1 LESMSNL
8 GEDPTERA
16 RRYIATL
23 EQTLQ
28 QHNTLNENSTVQAAR
43 IMTVSDAIHRYL
55 KDARFYLDNGKPT
68 TSLASIAYAEG
79 LLDALKFLNLT
90 KAIEPTA
97 Q

>member
-1 LESMSNL
+1 MSNL
-8 GEDPTERA
+8 SEDPSERS

-23 EQTLQ
+23 EKTLQ
-28 QHNTLNENSTVQAAR
+28 QHNPLKENATVQAAN
-43 IMTVSDAIHRYL
+43 IAAVSDTVHRYL
-55 KDARFYLDNGKPT
+55 QDAQFYLDDGKPT

-90 KAIEPTA
+90 KAIETKP

>member
-1 LESMSNL
+1 
-8 GEDPTERA
+8 
-16 RRYIATL
+16 
-23 EQTLQ
+23 
-28 QHNTLNENSTVQAAR
+28 
-43 IMTVSDAIHRYL
+43 L

-90 KAIEPTA
+90 KAIEPTP